1 MVNLCALCP
10 NDCKIDRD
18 NKVGFCSTGSKIKIA
33 KYYPH
38 MFEEPPVSGTKGSGT
53 IFFCGCSLKCV
64 FCQNFIVSR
73 NQTGKEISVEE
84 LAKIFA
90 ELEDKGVHNINLVN
104 PTHYWDKIID
114 ALKLY
119 RPNIPILANTH
130 GYERIDVLEKV
141 SPYIDVWL
149 PDMKYFSSALS
160 MRYSKKSD
168 YFEVASKAL
177 EFLIENNP
185 PIYEDGLIKKGVIVR
200 HLILPQSSSDSKQI
214 IDWFLPFK
222 DKASISVMSQYT
234 PFGEIDN
241 YPELKRK
248 ITKREYNS
256 VIDYALSLGISDMF
270 VQEDLSADEKY
281 IPTWDF

>member
-1 MVNLCALCP
+1 MKNLCALCP
-10 NDCKIDRD
+10 NDCKINRGD
-18 NKVGFCSTGSKIKIA
+18 KFGFCSVGNKIKIA

-64 FCQNFIVSR
+64 FCQNYKVSR
-73 NQTGKEISVEE
+73 SQTGKEITTKE
-84 LAKIFA
+84 LAKIFR
-90 ELEDKGVHNINLVN
+90 ELEELGVHNINLVN

-114 ALKLY
+114 ALNVY

-130 GYERIDVLEKV
+130 GYERLDVLNRV
-141 SPYIDVWL
+141 APYIDVWL
-149 PDMKYFSSALS
+149 PDMKYFSPELS

-168 YFEVASKAL
+168 YFEVASKAI
-177 EFLIENNP
+177 EFMINNTSP
-185 PIYEDGLIKKGVIVR
+185 VYEYGLIKKGVIVR
-200 HLILPQSSSDSKQI
+200 HLILPQSVSDSKKI

-222 DKASISVMSQYT
+222 DRASISVMSQYT

-241 YPELKRK
+241 YPELNRK

-256 VIDYALSLGISDMF
+256 VVDYALSLDINDMF

-281 IPTWDF
+281 IPKWDF

>member
-1 MVNLCALCP
+1 MENLCALCP
-10 NDCKIDRD
+10 NDCKINRGD
-18 NKVGFCSTGSKIKIA
+18 KLGFCGVGDKIKIA

-64 FCQNFIVSR
+64 FCQNYKVSR
-73 NQTGKEISVEE
+73 SKTGKEITTKELSRIFRELEE
-84 LAKIFA
+84 L
-90 ELEDKGVHNINLVN
+90 GVHNINLVN

-114 ALKLY
+114 ALKIY

-130 GYERIDVLEKV
+130 GYERLDVLNRV
-141 SPYIDVWL
+141 APYIDVWL
-149 PDMKYFSSALS
+149 PDMKYFSPALS

-168 YFEVASKAL
+168 YFEVASKAI
-177 EFLIENNP
+177 EFMINHASP
-185 PIYEDGLIKKGVIVR
+185 VYEDGLIKKGVIVR
-200 HLILPQSSSDSKQI
+200 HLILPQSVSDSKKI

-222 DKASISVMSQYT
+222 DRASISVMSQYT

-241 YPELKRK
+241 YPELNRK

-256 VIDYALSLGISDMF
+256 VVDYALSLDITDMF